1 MNTPNSK
8 RHLRP
13 PEAAEYIGF
22 SQSKLAKLRVHGGGP
37 VFIKAGRLVLY
48 DVEDLN
54 AWLAERR
61 RTSTSDGGAS

>member
-1 MNTPNSK
+1 MNTSISK

-13 PEAAEYIGF
+13 PEAAKYIGF

-37 VFIKAGRLVLY
+37 VYVKAGRVVLY
-48 DVEDLN
+48 DPGDLD

-61 RTSTSDGGAS
+61 RTSTSD